1 MSDHEETVSDTGYD
15 TPVPEL
21 DDHRNRMQTVHRNSR
36 PRRGTF
42 DSLYGS
48 QMEQAGIRV
57 RDFEEAVVD
66 DDIAEDAQEGFASR
80 RLTAGTT
87 ERRSVSPPNS
97 VKAFAEARRRERGL
111 SFSENKPEKDGEHD
125 NSNAHGNINR
135 AASIVSRRSLRS
147 RPHTVLIDDDASVS
161 SNNSDAEEDVCFPVA
176 ENRDDNLHIDFD
188 YLETFMRIEREERE
202 IEEEER
208 RARENGDKDRVFHD
222 LRGQASSNETTVQSP
237 MITADGDFVGA
248 PSDFSNPKDEK
259 LAVGAD
265 DQKEKKD
272 AEDAKDNKDAIAKPV
287 HPSEPNRFSFF
298 SSAWESTI
306 HAAVFSDLV
315 LPDEDVRG
323 LFSFPKGETDGV
335 WWLNVNSPTE
345 EETRAICR
353 SFGVHPLT
361 VEDIIQQETREKIEL
376 FPSYYFACFR
386 SFNIVVEEDGEIEYE
401 PFHTYVIVFREG
413 TLSFSFAPNT
423 HASKVRTRISL
434 LKDYVALS
442 SDWIC
447 YALIDD
453 IVDSFAPVIHDTEMQ
468 TERLEDDV
476 FVARTDDMH
485 SFLRKIGNTRRNV
498 MGLMRLLGGKAD
510 VLRGFTK
517 RCNENYKVTPRMD
530 IGLYLG
536 DIQDHV
542 VTMMNNLGHC
552 EKMLSRTHST
562 YLAQLS
568 IDSIS
573 QGTNTNRVL
582 SKITFIASIIVPL
595 NVVTGL
601 FGMNVKVPFFVD
613 EVNSLAPFF
622 VIVGILLLF
631 CFVSLVFARRMR
643 YI

>member
-1 MSDHEETVSDTGYD
+1 MSDQEETVSDTGYD

-21 DDHRNRMQTVHRNSR
+21 DDHRNRVQTTLRGNR

-48 QMEQAGIRV
+48 QMEQSGIRV

-66 DDIAEDAQEGFASR
+66 DENAEGEHEGFGAR
-80 RLTAGTT
+80 RLTAGTID
-87 ERRSVSPPNS
+87 RRSVSPPNS

-111 SFSENKPEKDGEHD
+111 SFTENKPEKDGEHEMIT
-125 NSNAHGNINR
+125 NAPHGGGVNR

-147 RPHTVLIDDDASVS
+147 RPHTVLVEDDGASMS

-188 YLETFMRIEREERE
+188 YLETFMRIEKEERD
-202 IEEEER
+202 IKEEER
-208 RARENGDKDRVFHD
+208 RAQENEKERIFHD
-222 LRGQASSNETTVQSP
+222 LRAQSSSNDTAIQST

-248 PSDFSNPKDEK
+248 ASDFSNPKDEK
-259 LAVGAD
+259 PATIAE
-265 DQKEKKD
+265 DQKDKDKDKD
-272 AEDAKDNKDAIAKPV
+272 AQDAKMDALAKHG
-287 HPSEPNRFSFF
+287 HPAEPNRFSFF

-306 HAAVFSDLV
+306 HAAIFSDLV

-353 SFGVHPLT
+353 AFGVHPLT

-386 SFNIVVEEDGEIEYE
+386 SFNIVVEEDGEIDYE

-447 YALIDD
+447 YAL
-453 IVDSFAPVIHDTEMQ
+453 M
-468 TERLEDDV
+468 
-476 FVARTDDMH
+476 
-485 SFLRKIGNTRRNV
+485 
-498 MGLMRLLGGKAD
+498 
-510 VLRGFTK
+510 
-517 RCNENYKVTPRMD
+517 
-530 IGLYLG
+530 
-536 DIQDHV
+536 
-542 VTMMNNLGHC
+542 
-552 EKMLSRTHST
+552 
-562 YLAQLS
+562 
-568 IDSIS
+568 
-573 QGTNTNRVL
+573 
-582 SKITFIASIIVPL
+582 
-595 NVVTGL
+595 
-601 FGMNVKVPFFVD
+601 
-613 EVNSLAPFF
+613 
-622 VIVGILLLF
+622 
-631 CFVSLVFARRMR
+631 
-643 YI
+643 